1 MNNTSTCCS
10 QGKPL
15 ALEAKITLATWYG
28 LAGLATII
36 GNAIVLWLVASY
48 RSLRTISNLFLTSL
62 AAADFLVGLV
72 IDPAWALIR
81 CLGYNAD
88 TYAQTYGKA
97 IDFLWIH
104 TTVATTFNL
113 CCVSLDRYI
122 AIIHPLRYQ
131 DFLTNR
137 RCYVLIATVWL
148 MSLVLPC
155 SRFLVHD
162 VTGLSTLYISFTV
175 ITILIPMTIIVFCSI
190 RILKAAGEQ
199 SNKIKL
205 TVRNLKNQDVL
216 KRTKNNSKAAKTV
229 GIVVGLFVICWLP
242 SLITSFAHYF
252 SKKISHYSVYYT
264 VWTSVETVAFASSAV
279 NPWVYCLRNDDFYEA
294 LSRTFGCFRRR
305 NSKKKSSIQLRDTQT
320 GN

>member
-15 ALEAKITLATWYG
+15 VLEAKITLATWYG

-88 TYAQTYGKA
+88 TYAQNYGKA

-137 RCYVLIATVWL
+137 RCYVLIATVWF
-148 MSLVLPC
+148 MSLLLPC

-162 VTGLSTLYISFTV
+162 VSGLSTLYISFTV

-190 RILKAAGEQ
+190 RILKVAAEQ
-199 SNKIKL
+199 SYTIKL
-205 TVRNLKNQDVL
+205 TNSNWKNQHVF
-216 KRTKNNSKAAKTV
+216 KRTKKNFKAAKTV
-229 GIVVGLFVICWLP
+229 GIVVGLFVICWMP
-242 SLITSFAHYF
+242 CLITSFAHYF

-294 LSRTFGCFRRR
+294 LSRTAFRCFRRR
-305 NSKKKSSIQLRDTQT
+305 NSKKKSSIQLRT